1 MHGPRTAPALATI
14 ALKGFVTVG
23 IVGLALAGGVQS
35 ALADGGSSIA
45 SAAPVVAGQQEF
57 GNTVNGADSTVSCFT
72 NGGGTFQYS
81 WWALGAVAGD
91 SFTID
96 WEGASSTTELDVYA
110 VGTTD
115 FTFPQT
121 DTVATQ
127 QPNANLKAEL
137 KFVANASGSMPL
149 RFVDCGA
156 GAPYDF
162 TVTVKHAVRLSLP
175 AARTLSRQGTINV
188 GVHSPEGGSI
198 SDSSLTV
205 ALQISSGGKWT
216 TIGASAVSNSRASV
230 TYRVAA
236 SLRHRTV
243 RLRALATGG
252 SYLTETSVVQKVT
265 TT

>member
-1 MHGPRTAPALATI
+1 MYGPRTAPALATI
-14 ALKGFVTVG
+14 AVKGFVTVG
-23 IVGLALAGGVQS
+23 IVGMALAGGVQS
-35 ALADGGSSIA
+35 ALADGGNSIA
-45 SAAPVVAGQQEF
+45 SAAPVVVGQQEF
-57 GNTVNGADSTVSCFT
+57 GNTVNGAGTTVNCDFA
-72 NGGGTFQYS
+72 GDTFQYS

-115 FTFPQT
+115 FTFPQM
-121 DTVATQ
+121 DPVATQ

-162 TVTVKHAVRLSLP
+162 TVTVKHALRLSLP
-175 AARTLSRQGTINV
+175 VGRTLSRRGTINV

-205 ALQISSGGKWT
+205 AVQISSGGKWT
-216 TIGASAVSNSRASV
+216 TIGASAVSNARASV